1 MSLVLREIGAALAV
15 FVLIFAGAVIV
26 WRERRAER
34 RRQER
39 LAVGVDVERERQR
52 NMRMGR
58 E

>member
-15 FVLIFAGAVIV
+15 FVLIFAGFWMV

-34 RRQER
+34 KRQER
-39 LAVGVDVERERQR
+39 LARGYDEAQERHR
-52 NMRMGR
+52 NMKMGR